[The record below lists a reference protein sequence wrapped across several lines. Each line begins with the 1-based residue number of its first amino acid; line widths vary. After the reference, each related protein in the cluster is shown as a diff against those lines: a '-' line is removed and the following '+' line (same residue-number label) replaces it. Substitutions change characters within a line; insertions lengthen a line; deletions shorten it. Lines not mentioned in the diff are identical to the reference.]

1 MRIVLLVALKDLRQR
16 LRDRT
21 ALLVSVV
28 APLGLAFIFSQL
40 LAGATDF
47 RAVYVVADMDG
58 GPLATVLR
66 KDVIGSLEGSD
77 AFKVADVPTEAA
89 ARAAVTDGTADAAF
103 LVPAGFSAAIGAGQ
117 AVTLEVVGARDAGLA
132 TEIARSVAQ
141 RFGDGVVT
149 VQLSVATASELV
161 GAGGAGGA
169 GVPGATPDPALQAR
183 IVGAASSARP
193 PVVLVDQTAALR
205 QLNMASYFSASMAIL
220 FLFFSAQMGL
230 VSLFDER
237 RQGTLGRILA
247 GPVKPWAVLGGKLLG
262 GFVQGMLAMTVLVV
276 ATTLLIGASW
286 GSPLGVAL
294 VCTAAVIAALGIST
308 LVVSF
313 TNSAEVAG
321 AASSAVAIT
330 LGVLGGTFSPTAQG
344 PEIMGTI
351 ALITPHGWFMRGLG
365 DMQGGGTVADGLPAV
380 GVLLAMGLVTGSI
393 GMVRAR
399 RLVRAR

>member
-1 MRIVLLVALKDLRQR
+1 MRIVFLVALKDLRQR

-40 LAGATDF
+40 LAGTTDF

-66 KDVIGSLEGSD
+66 EDVIGSLEDGG
-77 AFKVADVPTEAA
+77 AFTVTDLPTEAA
-89 ARAAVTDGTADAAF
+89 ARAAVEGGTADAAF

-117 AVTLEVVGARDAGLA
+117 AVTLEVVGARDSGLA

-149 VQLSVATASELV
+149 VQLSVATALELAR
-161 GAGGAGGA
+161 AGGAGGS
-169 GVPGATPDPALQAR
+169 GLPGATPDPALQAR
-183 IVGAASSARP
+183 IIGAASSARP
-193 PVVLVDQTAALR
+193 PVILADQTAALR
-205 QLNMASYFSASMAIL
+205 QLSMASYFSASMAIL

-247 GPVKPWAVLGGKLLG
+247 GPVKPWTVLGGKLLG
-262 GFVQGMLAMTVLVV
+262 GFAQGMLAMTVLVV

-308 LVVSF
+308 LVISF

-351 ALITPHGWFMRGLG
+351 ALFTPHGWFMRGLG
-365 DMQGGGTVADGLPAV
+365 DMQGGGTVADGLQSV
-380 GVLLAMGLVTGSI
+380 VVLLAMGLVTGGI
-393 GMVRAR
+393 GMARAR
-399 RLVRAR
+399 RLVKAR

>member
-21 ALLVSVV
+21 ALLVSVI

-40 LAGATDF
+40 LAGTTDF

-66 KDVIGSLEGSD
+66 EDVIGSLEGGET
-77 AFKVADVPTEAA
+77 FQVVDVPTEEA
-89 ARAAVTDGTADAAF
+89 ARAAVADGTADAAF

-132 TEIARSVAQ
+132 TEIARAVAQ

-149 VQLSVATASELV
+149 VQLSVATAAEL
-161 GAGGAGGA
+161 GRAGGAGA
-169 GVPGATPDPALQAR
+169 GATLDPRLQAR

-193 PVVLVDQTAALR
+193 PVVLADQTAALR
-205 QLNMASYFSASMAIL
+205 QLSMAGYFSASMAIL

-247 GPVKPWAVLGGKLLG
+247 GPVKPWTVLGGKLLG
-262 GFVQGMLAMTVLVV
+262 GFIQGMLAMTVLVV

-294 VCTAAVIAALGIST
+294 VCTSAVIAALGIST
-308 LVVSF
+308 LVISF

-330 LGVLGGTFSPTAQG
+330 LGILGGTFSPAAQG

-351 ALITPHGWFMRGLG
+351 ALLTPHGWFMRGLG

-380 GVLLAMGLVTGSI
+380 GVLLAMGLVTGGI

-399 RLVRAR
+399 RLVKAR

>member
-40 LAGATDF
+40 LAGSTDF

-58 GPLATVLR
+58 GPLATVFR
-66 KDVIGSLEGSD
+66 EDVLGSLEGGD
-77 AFKVADVPTEAA
+77 TFKVTDLPTEAA
-89 ARAAVTDGTADAAF
+89 ARAAVADGTADAAY

-117 AVTLEVVGARDAGLA
+117 AVTLEVVGARDSGLA
-132 TEIARSVAQ
+132 TEIARAVGQ

-149 VQLSVATASELV
+149 VQLSVATASELAS
-161 GAGGAGGA
+161 AGGSSG
-169 GVPGATPDPALQAR
+169 PGATPDPALQAR

-193 PVVLVDQTAALR
+193 PIVLADQTAALR
-205 QLNMASYFSASMAIL
+205 QLSMASYFSASMAIL

-247 GPVKPWAVLGGKLLG
+247 GPVKPWTVLGGKLLG

-308 LVVSF
+308 LVISF

-365 DMQGGGTVADGLPAV
+365 DMQGGGTIADGLPAV
-380 GVLLAMGLVTGSI
+380 GVLLAMGLVTGGI

-399 RLVRAR
+399 RLVRA

>member
-1 MRIVLLVALKDLRQR
+1 MRIVFLVALKDLRQR

-21 ALLVSVV
+21 ALLVSVA

-40 LAGATDF
+40 LAGTTDF

-66 KDVIGSLEGSD
+66 EDVIGSLEDGE
-77 AFKVADVPTEAA
+77 AFTVTDLPTEAA
-89 ARAAVTDGTADAAF
+89 ARAAVEDGTADAAF

-117 AVTLEVVGARDAGLA
+117 AVTLEVVGARDSGLA
-132 TEIARSVAQ
+132 TEIARAVAQ

-149 VQLSVATASELV
+149 VQLSVATALELAR
-161 GAGGAGGA
+161 AGGAGGS
-169 GVPGATPDPALQAR
+169 GGPGATPDPALQAR
-183 IVGAASSARP
+183 IIGAASSARP
-193 PVVLVDQTAALR
+193 PVILADQAAALR
-205 QLNMASYFSASMAIL
+205 QLSMASYFSASMAIL

-247 GPVKPWAVLGGKLLG
+247 GPVKPWTVLGGKLLG
-262 GFVQGMLAMTVLVV
+262 GFAQGMLAMTVLVV

-308 LVVSF
+308 LVISF

-351 ALITPHGWFMRGLG
+351 ALFTPHGWFMRGLG
-365 DMQGGGTVADGLPAV
+365 DMQGGGTVADGLQSV
-380 GVLLAMGLVTGSI
+380 VVLLAMGLITGGI
-393 GMVRAR
+393 GMARAR
-399 RLVRAR
+399 RLVKAR

>member
-1 MRIVLLVALKDLRQR
+1 MRIVFLVALKDLRQR

-21 ALLVSVV
+21 ALLVSVA

-40 LAGATDF
+40 LAGTTDF

-66 KDVIGSLEGSD
+66 EDVIGSLEDGG
-77 AFKVADVPTEAA
+77 AFTVTDLPTEAE
-89 ARAAVTDGTADAAF
+89 ARAAVENGTADAAF

-117 AVTLEVVGARDAGLA
+117 AATLEVVGARDSGLA
-132 TEIARSVAQ
+132 TEIARAVAQ

-149 VQLSVATASELV
+149 VQLSVATALELAR
-161 GAGGAGGA
+161 AGGAGGP
-169 GVPGATPDPALQAR
+169 GGPGATPDPALQAR
-183 IVGAASSARP
+183 IIGAASSARP
-193 PVVLVDQTAALR
+193 PVILADQTAALR
-205 QLNMASYFSASMAIL
+205 QLSLASYFSASMAIL

-247 GPVKPWAVLGGKLLG
+247 GPVKPWTVLAGKLLG
-262 GFVQGMLAMTVLVV
+262 GFAQGMLAMTVLVV

-308 LVVSF
+308 LVISF

-351 ALITPHGWFMRGLG
+351 ALFTPHGWFMRGLG
-365 DMQGGGTVADGLPAV
+365 DMQGGGTVADGLQSV
-380 GVLLAMGLVTGSI
+380 VVLLAMGLITGGI
-393 GMVRAR
+393 GMARAR
-399 RLVRAR
+399 RLVKAR

>member
-47 RAVYVVADMDG
+47 RALYVVADMDG
-58 GPLATVLR
+58 GPLATIFREDVL
-66 KDVIGSLEGSD
+66 GSLEDGG
-77 AFKVADVPTEAA
+77 AFQVVDVPTEAA
-89 ARAAVTDGTADAAF
+89 ARAAVADGTADAAF
-103 LVPAGFSAAIGAGQ
+103 LVPAGFSEAIGAGQ
-117 AVTLEVVGARDAGLA
+117 AVTLEVVGARDSGLA
-132 TEIARSVAQ
+132 TEIARAVAQ

-149 VQLSVATASELV
+149 VQLAVATASEL
-161 GAGGAGGA
+161 ASTGGSSG
-169 GVPGATPDPALQAR
+169 PGATPNPVLQAR

-193 PVVLVDQTAALR
+193 PIVLADQTAELR
-205 QLNMASYFSASMAIL
+205 QLSMASYFSASMAIL

-247 GPVKPWAVLGGKLLG
+247 GPVKPWTVLGGKLLG

-308 LVVSF
+308 LVISF

-351 ALITPHGWFMRGLG
+351 ALFTPHGWFMRGLG

-380 GVLLAMGLVTGSI
+380 GVLLAMGLITGGI

-399 RLVRAR
+399 RLVKAR

>member
-1 MRIVLLVALKDLRQR
+1 MRIVILVALKDLRQR

-47 RAVYVVADMDG
+47 RAAYVVADMDG

-66 KDVIGSLEGSD
+66 EDVIGSLEGSET
-77 AFKVADVPTEAA
+77 FQVTDVPTEAA
-89 ARAAVTDGTADAAF
+89 ARAAVADGTADAAF

-132 TEIARSVAQ
+132 TEIARAVAQ

-149 VQLSVATASELV
+149 VQLSVATASEL
-161 GAGGAGGA
+161 GRAEGSGGAGG
-169 GVPGATPDPALQAR
+169 PGATPDPALRAR
-183 IVGAASSARP
+183 IAGAASSARP
-193 PVVLVDQTAALR
+193 PVVLADQTAALR
-205 QLNMASYFSASMAIL
+205 QLSMASYFSASMAIL

-247 GPVKPWAVLGGKLLG
+247 GPVKPWTVLGGKLLG
-262 GFVQGMLAMTVLVV
+262 GFAQGMLAMTVLVV

-308 LVVSF
+308 LVISF

-351 ALITPHGWFMRGLG
+351 ALFTPHGWFMRGLG

-380 GVLLAMGLVTGSI
+380 GVLLAMGLITGGI
-393 GMVRAR
+393 GMARAR
-399 RLVRAR
+399 RLVKAR

>member
-1 MRIVLLVALKDLRQR
+1 MRIVILVALKDLRQR

-40 LAGATDF
+40 LAGTTDF
-47 RAVYVVADMDG
+47 RAIYVVADMDG

-66 KDVIGSLEGSD
+66 EDVIGSLEGGET
-77 AFKVADVPTEAA
+77 FQVADVPTEAA
-89 ARAAVTDGTADAAF
+89 ARAAVADGTADAAF
-103 LVPAGFSAAIGAGQ
+103 LVPAGFSEAIGAGQ
-117 AVTLEVVGARDAGLA
+117 AVTLEVVGARDSGLA
-132 TEIARSVAQ
+132 TEIARAVAQ

-149 VQLSVATASELV
+149 VQLAVATAAEL
-161 GAGGAGGA
+161 GGAGGPGA
-169 GVPGATPDPALQAR
+169 PGATPDAALQAR
-183 IVGAASSARP
+183 IVEAATSARP

-205 QLNMASYFSASMAIL
+205 QLSMAGYFSASMAIL

-247 GPVKPWAVLGGKLLG
+247 GPVKPWTVLGGKLLG

-308 LVVSF
+308 LVISF

-351 ALITPHGWFMRGLG
+351 ALFTPHGWFMRGLG

-380 GVLLAMGLVTGSI
+380 GVLLAMGLITGGI
-393 GMVRAR
+393 GMARAR
-399 RLVRAR
+399 RLVKAR